1 MRQKSIM
8 SFPRAACR
16 AAIAALLV
24 AITPAAPALAFD
36 AVALDGRTF
45 VNKGLVAVGRI
56 PAHLRDKLGETFGSG
71 SGLAIDPQAWTRT
84 ADGYR
89 GVLYMLPDR
98 GYNVTG
104 TTDYR
109 ARLNVLRIVLKPAE
123 DSAASP
129 GQIGLPVEARQHGLE
144 AKLADTI
151 VLTDATG
158 RPLIGLDPGQ
168 DEVRRAAGGL
178 PDLPQAQTGA
188 ISIDSEAVVRMSD
201 GTFFI
206 ADEYGPYI
214 YRFSTAG
221 RMLSAIRPPEAFIPK
236 RNGRDSFAS
245 NNPPP
250 GVAAPIPPD
259 PEFGRANNQG
269 FEGLSLTS
277 DGRFLVAI
285 LQSATRQDSGSAP
298 QSRQD
303 TRMLYYDVADPNHPR
318 LAREHVVALP
328 VFTSAEGKPRVAAQS
343 ELLALDENRFL
354 LLCRDGGNGYGTKG
368 ATSSLYR
375 RIELLDT
382 SQASNIAG
390 SAYDGTVAVA
400 PDGKLAQ
407 GIVPATLT
415 GFIDINDNAQ
425 LGRFGLHNGPPNDRN
440 NLSEKWEGMTLAPVL
455 DPAYPSDFFL
465 FVSNDNDFIT
475 QDGYH
480 AGAAYKDASGVEVDT
495 MILVYRLTLPD

>member
-1 MRQKSIM
+1 MRQKLIM

-16 AAIAALLV
+16 AALAAVLA
-24 AITPAAPALAFD
+24 AIMPAVPALAFD

-71 SGLAIDPQAWTRT
+71 SGLAIDPQVWMREV
-84 ADGYR
+84 DGYH
-89 GVLYMLPDR
+89 GVLYILPDR

-109 ARLNVLRIVLKPAE
+109 TRLNVLRIVLKPAE
-123 DSAASP
+123 DPAASP
-129 GQIGLPVEARQHGLE
+129 GQLGLPVEARQHSLE
-144 AKLADTI
+144 AALADTI
-151 VLTDATG
+151 VLTDAAG
-158 RPLIGLDPGQ
+158 RPLTGLDPGA
-168 DEVRRAAGGL
+168 DGVRPAAGRL
-178 PDLPQAQTGA
+178 PDLPQTQTGA
-188 ISIDSEAVVRMSD
+188 ISIDSEAVARMSD

-214 YRFSTAG
+214 YRFSAAG

-236 RNGRDSFAS
+236 RNSRDSFAS
-245 NNPPP
+245 NNPAR

-259 PEFGRANNQG
+259 PEFGRVNNQG
-269 FEGLSLTS
+269 FEGLSLTP

-285 LQSATRQDSGSAP
+285 LQSATRQDSGSTP
-298 QSRQD
+298 QSRQN
-303 TRMLYYDVADPNHPR
+303 TRMLYYDVADPDQPR
-318 LAREHVVALP
+318 LVREHVVALP
-328 VFTSAEGKPRVAAQS
+328 VFTTAEGKPRVAAQS

-368 ATSSLYR
+368 ATSLYR

-382 SQASNIAG
+382 SQATNIAG
-390 SAYDGTVAVA
+390 SAYDGAVAVA
-400 PDGKLAQ
+400 PDGKLVQ
-407 GIVPATLT
+407 GIVPAML
-415 GFIDINDNAQ
+415 GSFIDINDNAQ
-425 LGRFGLHNGPPNDRN
+425 LGKFGLHNGPPNDRN
-440 NLSEKWEGMTLAPVL
+440 NLSEKWEGMALAPVL
-455 DPAYPSDFFL
+455 DPAYPRDFFL

-475 QDGYH
+475 QEGYQ